1 MRVVI
6 IGSGQINDYAYLK
19 KQIRKDDYIICAD
32 GGYNHAKNMGIVP
45 QLLVGDFD
53 SIRDMPKGIK
63 TLKFPV
69 RKDETDSELA
79 LSLAEEQGA
88 DEILLLGFTGDRA
101 DHMLNNILMLT
112 RYKQAKI
119 LDDKNEIFAFL
130 GEVSIKNRK
139 GKTLSIIPINGDITG
154 ITTVGLDYP
163 LDNETLYFGKSRG
176 ISNVIV
182 SDECIIK
189 SNSTM
194 GIIVINNGE

>member
-6 IGSGQINDYAYLK
+6 IGSGQINDYAHLK

-45 QLLVGDFD
+45 NLLVGDFD
-53 SIRDMPKGIK
+53 SIRDIPKGIK

-112 RYKQAKI
+112 RYAEAKI

-139 GKTLSIIPINGDITG
+139 GKTLSIIPINGDIIG
-154 ITTVGLDYP
+154 ISTAGLDYP

-176 ISNVIV
+176 VSNVIV
-182 SDECIIK
+182 SDDCTIK
-189 SNSTM
+189 SESGM

>member
-6 IGSGQINDYAYLK
+6 IGSGQINDYEYLK

-53 SIRDMPKGIK
+53 SICDMPKGIK

-112 RYKQAKI
+112 RYRQAKI

-154 ITTVGLDYP
+154 ITTEGLDYP
-163 LDNETLYFGKSRG
+163 LSNETLYFGKSRG
-176 ISNVIV
+176 VSNVIV